1 MPGRN
6 RVFGNEA
13 VTEPAVSRRQSPK
26 RPPVRIKDLTTLVQV
41 PGRPDAVQA
50 FTDAES
56 DLAAAY
62 AAEVGGAV
70 VSLPLT

>member
-1 MPGRN
+1 
-6 RVFGNEA
+6 VFGDGA
-13 VTEPAVSRRQSPK
+13 VTEPAISNRRSPK

-62 AAEVGGAV
+62 AAEAGGAI